1 MPHGNPGR
9 SADSCQADRIAGR
22 NSGHRSSHSHA
33 FREYARQRPRRR
45 PHQVRRADRD
55 PPSWSPRWR
64 SKSQIVAYIGLATI
78 YGMLGKISESQ
89 SHAKQGLSELEK
101 MRREPARQA
110 IRESS
115 VFPADGF
122 EQLERMSHL
131 HRTLTDQ
138 NSQGQNSLIRNCLSL
153 NLPHDVQFL
162 FPCREGEPWIARHPQ
177 CRSPP
182 RSLCH
187 GHQGDR
193 PKCSLTVILRSDSP
207 PAPPTD
213 RRSRINAM
221 NSISSPP
228 EAAIIESR
236 KR

>member
-1 MPHGNPGR
+1 MPGDGLTHGPP
-9 SADSCQADRIAGR
+9 ATKKAGG
-22 NSGHRSSHSHA
+22 GHHRFSPRPRSSSLT
-33 FREYARQRPRRR
+33 QPKS
-45 PHQVRRADRD
+45 PQVCRADRD

-64 SKSQIVAYIGLATI
+64 I
-78 YGMLGKISESQ
+78 MP
-89 SHAKQGLSELEK
+89 
-101 MRREPARQA
+101 PAP
-110 IRESS
+110 IR
-115 VFPADGF
+115 PT
-122 EQLERMSHL
+122 R
-131 HRTLTDQ
+131 
-138 NSQGQNSLIRNCLSL
+138 SLIRNCLSL
-153 NLPHDVQFL
+153 NLPYDVQFL

-177 CRSPP
+177 CCSPP